1 MTDPPMTDPRG
12 DRPKSRARQSRS
24 SSGPLQGSGAE
35 QLSYRQAQAALER
48 SLVELQSD
56 DLDVER
62 MTELYQQAC
71 TYADRCDSLLQ
82 AVEADVMLWDPDDP
96 EAPPQPLNP

>member
-1 MTDPPMTDPRG
+1 MTDPPSDPPAV
-12 DRPKSRARQSRS
+12 RPKSRARQSGS
-24 SSGPLQGSGAE
+24 SSVPQQGTGAE

-48 SLVELQSD
+48 SLVELQSNE
-56 DLDVER
+56 LDVER

-71 TYADRCDSLLQ
+71 AYADRCDSLLQ

-96 EAPPQPLNP
+96 EAPPQPLIP